1 MWQQQK
7 KDTVI
12 INLALLMSM
21 TTSPMVASFLISAPV
36 QAQTDTSAFSS
47 PPTVENGTIVKIDGS
62 ANFLTLNQTLKEN
75 FEKQF
80 SGTQVE
86 VAINGNEEALKAI
99 LDGKVDLAAL
109 GRELTPEEKAQG
121 LEQIL
126 VRREKIAI
134 IVSNHNP
141 FQGGLTTE
149 QLAKIFRGEI
159 TDWSQVGNAQGKIRL
174 IDHPDHSD
182 TRASLSEYPAFKS
195 GQFANANAVQMLDDN
210 TANIIKEL
218 GHDGIS
224 YVLANQVSKLPAVR
238 VLKIQDFSPETV
250 EYPFYQ
256 PFVYVYQQNPSPKV
270 KDFLGFIL
278 AKTGQESIEAARQAE
293 ALAVMSSQLQTV
305 TTPTLTSTEIS
316 TATPTATSTID
327 QNSSLSPLPKGLA
340 TQQPTE
346 VGGEI
351 RLVNPFTNPSM
362 LTKNLG
368 FLLLLPLFLIAGLI
382 SCLPLLWGRKKRS
395 LKTTASNSNILD
407 SEDSEDNHLF
417 QEATKET
424 LDPAIPAT
432 TTNNHNNHNGLNGN
446 HSQDD
451 IFSQATAANN
461 LTPTQ
466 TISPKEQIKE
476 INQLDGH
483 NGTMWDTEAPVIV
496 VNNHY
501 PPIPSIHHDLIDS
514 DIPIDEFTNSLLE
527 TPEPLTSTS
536 SESDQ
541 KTMSLSE
548 LLNRHPAPIQ
558 APIQTPIQTPIQ
570 APIQAPI
577 NEDKYISLSELLGI
591 SFPST
596 HKSPPTQKLASDLPS
611 NLEEALNSISNDIE
625 LNIPQIA
632 EEILPTPFHPT
643 TTDENIAMEL
653 DAEIAAWTTM
663 NQINAN
669 ENTRIIFTPRTPKW
683 AYVSWYIS
691 ESDKLKQNIN
701 HQKKLQNQGFMTLAV
716 RLYDVTNLDLS
727 YQLPELVQQYECE
740 TAIHD
745 CYIPIPKGERD
756 YMTEIGYLINDHQW
770 LCLARSG
777 TVHVFSGPSTDFWFV
792 VDTELV
798 IYGATKQDA
807 IVTIDGQNVKLNAD
821 GTFKVSLPFV
831 DNLVDYQMTATSA
844 NEENTKT
851 IYQKFFQE
859 QKEN

>member
-21 TTSPMVASFLISAPV
+21 TTSPMVASFLVSAPV
-36 QAQTDTSAFSS
+36 QAESQTRTPAFS
-47 PPTVENGTIVKIDGS
+47 
-62 ANFLTLNQTLKEN
+62 
-75 FEKQF
+75 
-80 SGTQVE
+80 
-86 VAINGNEEALKAI
+86 
-99 LDGKVDLAAL
+99 
-109 GRELTPEEKAQG
+109 
-121 LEQIL
+121 
-126 VRREKIAI
+126 
-134 IVSNHNP
+134 
-141 FQGGLTTE
+141 
-149 QLAKIFRGEI
+149 
-159 TDWSQVGNAQGKIRL
+159 
-174 IDHPDHSD
+174 
-182 TRASLSEYPAFKS
+182 
-195 GQFANANAVQMLDDN
+195 
-210 TANIIKEL
+210 
-218 GHDGIS
+218 
-224 YVLANQVSKLPAVR
+224 
-238 VLKIQDFSPETV
+238 
-250 EYPFYQ
+250 
-256 PFVYVYQQNPSPKV
+256 
-270 KDFLGFIL
+270 
-278 AKTGQESIEAARQAE
+278 
-293 ALAVMSSQLQTV
+293 
-305 TTPTLTSTEIS
+305 
-316 TATPTATSTID
+316 PTATSSINQDPSLLPVPTSPATD
-327 QNSSLSPLPKGLA
+327 QPIE
-340 TQQPTE
+340 QPIE
-346 VGGEI
+346 VENEI
-351 RLVNPFTNPSM
+351 QLVNPFTNPSM

-368 FLLLLPLFLIAGLI
+368 FLLLLPLLLITGL
-382 SCLPLLWGRKKRS
+382 SLPLLWGRKKRS

-424 LDPAIPAT
+424 LDAAIPAT

-446 HSQDD
+446 HSQED
-451 IFSQATAANN
+451 IFPQATAANN
-461 LTPTQ
+461 LTLTQ

-476 INQLDGH
+476 INELDGH

-501 PPIPSIHHDLIDS
+501 PPIPIIHHDLIDS

-548 LLNRHPAPIQ
+548 LLNRHPAPIE
-558 APIQTPIQTPIQ
+558 APIQTPIQ
-570 APIQAPI
+570 APIK
-577 NEDKYISLSELLGI
+577 EDKYISLSELLGI

-653 DAEIAAWTTM
+653 DAEIAAWTTI

-691 ESDKLKQNIN
+691 DSDKLKQNIN
-701 HQKKLQNQGFMTLAV
+701 HQKRLQNQGFMTLAV

>member
-7 KDTVI
+7 KDSVI
-12 INLALLMSM
+12 INLALLMSI
-21 TTSPMVASFLISAPV
+21 TTTPMVASFFISAPV
-36 QAQTDTSAFSS
+36 QAESQTHTPAFSL
-47 PPTVENGTIVKIDGS
+47 PQTVENGTIIKIDGS

-109 GRELTPEEKAQG
+109 SRRLTPEEKAQG
-121 LEQIL
+121 LQQIL

-159 TDWSQVGNAQGKIRL
+159 TDWSEVGNTQGKIRL

-182 TRASLSEYPAFKS
+182 TRASLREYPVFKS
-195 GQFANANAVQMLDDN
+195 GQFATGNAVQMPDDN

-224 YVLANQVSKLPAVR
+224 YVLANQVYKLPAVR

-250 EYPFYQ
+250 EYPFSQ
-256 PFVYVYQQNPSPKV
+256 PFIYVYQQNPSPKV

-278 AKTGQESIEAARQAE
+278 AEPGRESIEAARQAE
-293 ALAVMSSQLQTV
+293 ALAIMSSQLQTV

-316 TATPTATSTID
+316 TVTPTATAISN
-327 QNSSLSPLPKGLA
+327 QNPSLSPIPKSPA
-340 TQQPTE
+340 TEQPIET
-346 VGGEI
+346 GGEI
-351 RLVNPFTNPSM
+351 QLVNPFSDPSM
-362 LTKNLG
+362 LTKNIG
-368 FLLLLPLFLIAGLI
+368 FLLILPLFLIVGLI

-395 LKTTASNSNILD
+395 LNATTESNSNILD

-417 QEATKET
+417 QEATQET
-424 LDPAIPAT
+424 LDATIPPT
-432 TTNNHNNHNGLNGN
+432 TTNNHNGLNGN
-446 HSQDD
+446 HSQED
-451 IFSQATAANN
+451 ILPQATTANN
-461 LTPTQ
+461 LALTQ
-466 TISPKEQIKE
+466 TISPRDQIKE
-476 INQLDGH
+476 INELDVDY

-527 TPEPLTSTS
+527 TSEPVTSTS
-536 SESDQ
+536 SDQ

-548 LLNRHPAPIQ
+548 LLNRSPAPIR
-558 APIQTPIQTPIQ
+558 
-570 APIQAPI
+570 
-577 NEDKYISLSELLGI
+577 EDKYISLSELLGI
-591 SFPST
+591 SFPPN
-596 HKSPPTQKLASDLPS
+596 HQSPPDQNLLSDLPL
-611 NLEEALNSISNDIE
+611 NLEEALNSITNDTQ
-625 LNIPQIA
+625 LNIPEIA

-653 DAEIAAWTTM
+653 DAEIAAWTTI

-691 ESDKLKQNIN
+691 DNDKLKQAIN
-701 HQKKLQNQGFMTLAV
+701 HQKILQNQGFMTLAV

-727 YQLPELVQQYECE
+727 YQIPELVQQYECE

-777 TVHVFSGPSTDFWFV
+777 IVHVFSSPSTDFWFV

>member
-21 TTSPMVASFLISAPV
+21 TTSPMVASFLVSAPV
-36 QAQTDTSAFSS
+36 QAESQTPTPAFS
-47 PPTVENGTIVKIDGS
+47 
-62 ANFLTLNQTLKEN
+62 
-75 FEKQF
+75 
-80 SGTQVE
+80 
-86 VAINGNEEALKAI
+86 
-99 LDGKVDLAAL
+99 
-109 GRELTPEEKAQG
+109 
-121 LEQIL
+121 
-126 VRREKIAI
+126 
-134 IVSNHNP
+134 
-141 FQGGLTTE
+141 
-149 QLAKIFRGEI
+149 
-159 TDWSQVGNAQGKIRL
+159 
-174 IDHPDHSD
+174 
-182 TRASLSEYPAFKS
+182 
-195 GQFANANAVQMLDDN
+195 
-210 TANIIKEL
+210 
-218 GHDGIS
+218 
-224 YVLANQVSKLPAVR
+224 
-238 VLKIQDFSPETV
+238 
-250 EYPFYQ
+250 
-256 PFVYVYQQNPSPKV
+256 
-270 KDFLGFIL
+270 
-278 AKTGQESIEAARQAE
+278 
-293 ALAVMSSQLQTV
+293 
-305 TTPTLTSTEIS
+305 
-316 TATPTATSTID
+316 PTATSSINQDPSLLPVPTSPATD
-327 QNSSLSPLPKGLA
+327 QPIE
-340 TQQPTE
+340 QPIE
-346 VGGEI
+346 VENEI
-351 RLVNPFTNPSM
+351 QLVNPFTNPSM

-368 FLLLLPLFLIAGLI
+368 FLLLLPLLLITGL
-382 SCLPLLWGRKKRS
+382 SLPLLWGRKKRS

-407 SEDSEDNHLF
+407 SENSEDNHLF
-417 QEATKET
+417 QPATKET
-424 LDPAIPAT
+424 PDTAIPAT

-446 HSQDD
+446 HSQED
-451 IFSQATAANN
+451 IFPQATAANN
-461 LTPTQ
+461 LTRTQ

-476 INQLDGH
+476 INELDGH

-501 PPIPSIHHDLIDS
+501 PPIPIIHHDLIDS

-570 APIQAPI
+570 APIK
-577 NEDKYISLSELLGI
+577 EDKYISLSELLGI

-701 HQKKLQNQGFMTLAV
+701 HQKRLQNQGFMTLAV

>member
-1 MWQQQK
+1 
-7 KDTVI
+7 
-12 INLALLMSM
+12 M
-21 TTSPMVASFLISAPV
+21 TTSPMVASFLVSAPV
-36 QAQTDTSAFSS
+36 QAESQTRTPAFS
-47 PPTVENGTIVKIDGS
+47 
-62 ANFLTLNQTLKEN
+62 
-75 FEKQF
+75 
-80 SGTQVE
+80 
-86 VAINGNEEALKAI
+86 
-99 LDGKVDLAAL
+99 
-109 GRELTPEEKAQG
+109 
-121 LEQIL
+121 
-126 VRREKIAI
+126 
-134 IVSNHNP
+134 
-141 FQGGLTTE
+141 
-149 QLAKIFRGEI
+149 
-159 TDWSQVGNAQGKIRL
+159 
-174 IDHPDHSD
+174 
-182 TRASLSEYPAFKS
+182 
-195 GQFANANAVQMLDDN
+195 
-210 TANIIKEL
+210 
-218 GHDGIS
+218 
-224 YVLANQVSKLPAVR
+224 
-238 VLKIQDFSPETV
+238 
-250 EYPFYQ
+250 
-256 PFVYVYQQNPSPKV
+256 
-270 KDFLGFIL
+270 
-278 AKTGQESIEAARQAE
+278 
-293 ALAVMSSQLQTV
+293 
-305 TTPTLTSTEIS
+305 
-316 TATPTATSTID
+316 PTATSSINQDPSLLPVPTSPATD
-327 QNSSLSPLPKGLA
+327 QPIE
-340 TQQPTE
+340 QPIE
-346 VGGEI
+346 VENEI
-351 RLVNPFTNPSM
+351 QLVNPFTNPSM

-368 FLLLLPLFLIAGLI
+368 FLLLLPLLLITGL
-382 SCLPLLWGRKKRS
+382 SLPLLWGRKKRS

-424 LDPAIPAT
+424 LDTAIPAT

-446 HSQDD
+446 HSQED
-451 IFSQATAANN
+451 IFPQATAANN
-461 LTPTQ
+461 LTRTQ

-476 INQLDGH
+476 INELDGH

-501 PPIPSIHHDLIDS
+501 PPIPIIHHDLIDS

-570 APIQAPI
+570 APIK
-577 NEDKYISLSELLGI
+577 EDKYISLSELLGI

-596 HKSPPTQKLASDLPS
+596 HKSPPTQKLVSDLPS

-691 ESDKLKQNIN
+691 DSDKLKQNIN
-701 HQKKLQNQGFMTLAV
+701 HQKRLQNQGFMTLAV

>member
-21 TTSPMVASFLISAPV
+21 TTSPMVASFLVSAPV
-36 QAQTDTSAFSS
+36 QAESQTRTPAFS
-47 PPTVENGTIVKIDGS
+47 
-62 ANFLTLNQTLKEN
+62 
-75 FEKQF
+75 
-80 SGTQVE
+80 
-86 VAINGNEEALKAI
+86 
-99 LDGKVDLAAL
+99 
-109 GRELTPEEKAQG
+109 
-121 LEQIL
+121 
-126 VRREKIAI
+126 
-134 IVSNHNP
+134 
-141 FQGGLTTE
+141 
-149 QLAKIFRGEI
+149 
-159 TDWSQVGNAQGKIRL
+159 
-174 IDHPDHSD
+174 
-182 TRASLSEYPAFKS
+182 
-195 GQFANANAVQMLDDN
+195 
-210 TANIIKEL
+210 
-218 GHDGIS
+218 
-224 YVLANQVSKLPAVR
+224 
-238 VLKIQDFSPETV
+238 
-250 EYPFYQ
+250 
-256 PFVYVYQQNPSPKV
+256 
-270 KDFLGFIL
+270 
-278 AKTGQESIEAARQAE
+278 
-293 ALAVMSSQLQTV
+293 
-305 TTPTLTSTEIS
+305 
-316 TATPTATSTID
+316 PTATSSINQDPSLLPVPTSPATD
-327 QNSSLSPLPKGLA
+327 QPIE
-340 TQQPTE
+340 QPIE
-346 VGGEI
+346 VENEI
-351 RLVNPFTNPSM
+351 QLVNPFTNPSM

-368 FLLLLPLFLIAGLI
+368 FLLLLPLLLITGL
-382 SCLPLLWGRKKRS
+382 SLPLLWGRKKRS

-424 LDPAIPAT
+424 LDTAIPAT

-446 HSQDD
+446 HSQED
-451 IFSQATAANN
+451 IFPQATAANN
-461 LTPTQ
+461 LTRTQ

-476 INQLDGH
+476 INELDGH

-501 PPIPSIHHDLIDS
+501 PPIPIIHHDLIDS

-548 LLNRHPAPIQ
+548 LLNRHPAPIE
-558 APIQTPIQTPIQ
+558 APIQTPIQ
-570 APIQAPI
+570 APIK
-577 NEDKYISLSELLGI
+577 EDKYISLSELLGI

-596 HKSPPTQKLASDLPS
+596 HKSPPTQKLVSDLPS

-691 ESDKLKQNIN
+691 DSDKLKQNIN
-701 HQKKLQNQGFMTLAV
+701 HQKRLQNQGFMTLAV

>member
-21 TTSPMVASFLISAPV
+21 TTSPMVASFLVSAPV
-36 QAQTDTSAFSS
+36 QAESQTPTPAFS
-47 PPTVENGTIVKIDGS
+47 
-62 ANFLTLNQTLKEN
+62 
-75 FEKQF
+75 
-80 SGTQVE
+80 
-86 VAINGNEEALKAI
+86 
-99 LDGKVDLAAL
+99 
-109 GRELTPEEKAQG
+109 
-121 LEQIL
+121 
-126 VRREKIAI
+126 
-134 IVSNHNP
+134 
-141 FQGGLTTE
+141 
-149 QLAKIFRGEI
+149 
-159 TDWSQVGNAQGKIRL
+159 
-174 IDHPDHSD
+174 
-182 TRASLSEYPAFKS
+182 
-195 GQFANANAVQMLDDN
+195 
-210 TANIIKEL
+210 
-218 GHDGIS
+218 
-224 YVLANQVSKLPAVR
+224 
-238 VLKIQDFSPETV
+238 
-250 EYPFYQ
+250 
-256 PFVYVYQQNPSPKV
+256 
-270 KDFLGFIL
+270 
-278 AKTGQESIEAARQAE
+278 
-293 ALAVMSSQLQTV
+293 
-305 TTPTLTSTEIS
+305 
-316 TATPTATSTID
+316 PTATSSINQDPSLLPVPTSPATD
-327 QNSSLSPLPKGLA
+327 QPIE
-340 TQQPTE
+340 QPIE
-346 VGGEI
+346 VENEI
-351 RLVNPFTNPSM
+351 QLVNPFTNPSM

-368 FLLLLPLFLIAGLI
+368 FLLLLPLLLITGL
-382 SCLPLLWGRKKRS
+382 SLPLLWGRKKRS

-424 LDPAIPAT
+424 LDTAIPAT

-548 LLNRHPAPIQ
+548 LLNRHPAPIE
-558 APIQTPIQTPIQ
+558 APIQT
-570 APIQAPI
+570 PIQAPI

-591 SFPST
+591 PFPST

>member
-7 KDTVI
+7 KDSVI
-12 INLALLMSM
+12 INLALLMSI

-36 QAQTDTSAFSS
+36 QAESQTHTPAFSL
-47 PPTVENGTIVKIDGS
+47 PQTVENGTIVKIDGS

-109 GRELTPEEKAQG
+109 CRGLTPGEKAQG
-121 LEQIL
+121 LQQIL

-134 IVSNHNP
+134 IVSNNNP
-141 FQGGLTTE
+141 FQGSLTTE
-149 QLAKIFRGEI
+149 QVAKIFRGEI
-159 TDWSQVGNAQGKIRL
+159 TDWSEVGNAQGKIRL

-182 TRASLSEYPAFKS
+182 TRASLSEYLAFKS
-195 GQFANANAVQMLDDN
+195 GQFANGNAVQMPDDN

-218 GHDGIS
+218 GDDGIS

-250 EYPFYQ
+250 EYPFSQ

-278 AKTGQESIEAARQAE
+278 AKPGQESIKAARQAE
-293 ALAVMSSQLQTV
+293 ALAIMSSQLQTV

-316 TATPTATSTID
+316 TATPTATSTIN
-327 QNSSLSPLPKGLA
+327 QNPSLSPIPKSPA
-340 TQQPTE
+340 TEQPIET
-346 VGGEI
+346 GGEI
-351 RLVNPFTNPSM
+351 QLVNPFSDPSM
-362 LTKNLG
+362 LTKNIG
-368 FLLLLPLFLIAGLI
+368 FLLLLPLFLIVGLI

-395 LKTTASNSNILD
+395 LNATTESNSNILD

-417 QEATKET
+417 QEATQET
-424 LDPAIPAT
+424 LDPAIPPT
-432 TTNNHNNHNGLNGN
+432 TTNNHNGLNGN
-446 HSQDD
+446 HSQED
-451 IFSQATAANN
+451 IFPQATAANN
-461 LTPTQ
+461 LALTQ
-466 TISPKEQIKE
+466 TISPKDQIKE
-476 INQLDGH
+476 INELDLDY

-536 SESDQ
+536 SDQ

-548 LLNRHPAPIQ
+548 LLNRPPAPIQ
-558 APIQTPIQTPIQ
+558 APIR
-570 APIQAPI
+570 
-577 NEDKYISLSELLGI
+577 EDKYISLSELLGI
-591 SFPST
+591 SFPPN
-596 HKSPPTQKLASDLPS
+596 HQSPPDQNLLSDLPL
-611 NLEEALNSISNDIE
+611 NLEEALNSITNDTE

-653 DAEIAAWTTM
+653 DAEIAAWTTI

-691 ESDKLKQNIN
+691 DNDKLKQAIN
-701 HQKKLQNQGFMTLAV
+701 HQKRLQNQGLMTLAV

-821 GTFKVSLPFV
+821 GTFKVSLPFM

>member
-7 KDTVI
+7 KDSVI
-12 INLALLMSM
+12 INLALLMSI

-36 QAQTDTSAFSS
+36 QAESQTHTPAFSL
-47 PPTVENGTIVKIDGS
+47 PQTVENGTIVKIDGS
-62 ANFLTLNQTLKEN
+62 PNFLTLNQTLKEN

-109 GRELTPEEKAQG
+109 GRRLTPEEKAQG
-121 LEQIL
+121 LQQIL

-159 TDWSQVGNAQGKIRL
+159 TDWSEVGNAQGKIRL

-195 GQFANANAVQMLDDN
+195 GQFANGNAVQMLDDN

-238 VLKIQDFSPETV
+238 VLKIQDFSPDTV
-250 EYPFYQ
+250 EYPFSQ
-256 PFVYVYQQNPSPKV
+256 PFVYVYQQNLSQKV

-278 AKTGQESIEAARQAE
+278 AKPGQESIKAARQAE
-293 ALAVMSSQLQTV
+293 ALAIMSSQLQTV
-305 TTPTLTSTEIS
+305 TTPTLTATEIS
-316 TATPTATSTID
+316 TATPTATATIN
-327 QNSSLSPLPKGLA
+327 QNPSLSPIPTSPA
-340 TQQPTE
+340 TEQPIET
-346 VGGEI
+346 GGEI
-351 RLVNPFTNPSM
+351 QLVNPFSDPSM
-362 LTKNLG
+362 VTKNIG
-368 FLLLLPLFLIAGLI
+368 FLLLLPLFLIVGLI

-395 LKTTASNSNILD
+395 LNATTESNSNILD
-407 SEDSEDNHLF
+407 SEDLEDDYLF

-424 LDPAIPAT
+424 LDAAIPPT
-432 TTNNHNNHNGLNGN
+432 TTNNHNGLNGN
-446 HSQDD
+446 HSQED
-451 IFSQATAANN
+451 IFPQATAANN
-461 LTPTQ
+461 LALTQ
-466 TISPKEQIKE
+466 TISPKDQIKE
-476 INQLDGH
+476 INELDLDY

-527 TPEPLTSTS
+527 TSEPLTSTS
-536 SESDQ
+536 SDQ
-541 KTMSLSE
+541 KTISLSE
-548 LLNRHPAPIQ
+548 LLNRPPAAIR
-558 APIQTPIQTPIQ
+558 
-570 APIQAPI
+570 
-577 NEDKYISLSELLGI
+577 EDKYISLSELLGI
-591 SFPST
+591 SFPPN
-596 HKSPPTQKLASDLPS
+596 HQSPPDQNLLSDLPL
-611 NLEEALNSISNDIE
+611 NLEEALNSITNDIE
-625 LNIPQIA
+625 PNIPEIA
-632 EEILPTPFHPT
+632 EEILPTPFPST

-653 DAEIAAWTTM
+653 DAEIAAWTTI
-663 NQINAN
+663 NQINAD

-691 ESDKLKQNIN
+691 DSDKLKQAIN
-701 HQKKLQNQGFMTLAV
+701 HQKILQNQGFMTLAV

>member
-21 TTSPMVASFLISAPV
+21 TTSPMVASFLVSAPV
-36 QAQTDTSAFSS
+36 QAESQTPTPAFS
-47 PPTVENGTIVKIDGS
+47 
-62 ANFLTLNQTLKEN
+62 
-75 FEKQF
+75 
-80 SGTQVE
+80 
-86 VAINGNEEALKAI
+86 
-99 LDGKVDLAAL
+99 
-109 GRELTPEEKAQG
+109 
-121 LEQIL
+121 
-126 VRREKIAI
+126 
-134 IVSNHNP
+134 
-141 FQGGLTTE
+141 
-149 QLAKIFRGEI
+149 
-159 TDWSQVGNAQGKIRL
+159 
-174 IDHPDHSD
+174 
-182 TRASLSEYPAFKS
+182 
-195 GQFANANAVQMLDDN
+195 
-210 TANIIKEL
+210 
-218 GHDGIS
+218 
-224 YVLANQVSKLPAVR
+224 
-238 VLKIQDFSPETV
+238 
-250 EYPFYQ
+250 
-256 PFVYVYQQNPSPKV
+256 
-270 KDFLGFIL
+270 
-278 AKTGQESIEAARQAE
+278 
-293 ALAVMSSQLQTV
+293 
-305 TTPTLTSTEIS
+305 
-316 TATPTATSTID
+316 PTATSSINQDPSLLPVPTSPATD
-327 QNSSLSPLPKGLA
+327 QPIE
-340 TQQPTE
+340 QPIE
-346 VGGEI
+346 VENEI
-351 RLVNPFTNPSM
+351 QLVNPFTNPSM

-368 FLLLLPLFLIAGLI
+368 FLLLLPLLLITGL
-382 SCLPLLWGRKKRS
+382 SLPLLWGRKKRS

-446 HSQDD
+446 HSQED
-451 IFSQATAANN
+451 IFPQATAANN
-461 LTPTQ
+461 LTRTQ

-476 INQLDGH
+476 INELDGH

-501 PPIPSIHHDLIDS
+501 PPIPIIHHDLIDS

-548 LLNRHPAPIQ
+548 LLNRHPAPIE
-558 APIQTPIQTPIQ
+558 APIQT
-570 APIQAPI
+570 PIQAPI

-691 ESDKLKQNIN
+691 DSDKLKQNIN
-701 HQKKLQNQGFMTLAV
+701 HQKRLQNQGFMTLAV

>member
-21 TTSPMVASFLISAPV
+21 TTSPMVASFLVSAPV
-36 QAQTDTSAFSS
+36 QAESQTRTPAFS
-47 PPTVENGTIVKIDGS
+47 
-62 ANFLTLNQTLKEN
+62 
-75 FEKQF
+75 
-80 SGTQVE
+80 
-86 VAINGNEEALKAI
+86 
-99 LDGKVDLAAL
+99 
-109 GRELTPEEKAQG
+109 
-121 LEQIL
+121 
-126 VRREKIAI
+126 
-134 IVSNHNP
+134 
-141 FQGGLTTE
+141 
-149 QLAKIFRGEI
+149 
-159 TDWSQVGNAQGKIRL
+159 
-174 IDHPDHSD
+174 
-182 TRASLSEYPAFKS
+182 
-195 GQFANANAVQMLDDN
+195 
-210 TANIIKEL
+210 
-218 GHDGIS
+218 
-224 YVLANQVSKLPAVR
+224 
-238 VLKIQDFSPETV
+238 
-250 EYPFYQ
+250 
-256 PFVYVYQQNPSPKV
+256 
-270 KDFLGFIL
+270 
-278 AKTGQESIEAARQAE
+278 
-293 ALAVMSSQLQTV
+293 
-305 TTPTLTSTEIS
+305 
-316 TATPTATSTID
+316 PTATSSINQDPSLLPVPTSPATD
-327 QNSSLSPLPKGLA
+327 QPIE
-340 TQQPTE
+340 QPIE
-346 VGGEI
+346 VENEI
-351 RLVNPFTNPSM
+351 QLVNPFTNPSM

-368 FLLLLPLFLIAGLI
+368 FLLLLPLLLITGL
-382 SCLPLLWGRKKRS
+382 SLPLLWGRKKRS

-424 LDPAIPAT
+424 LDTAIPAT

-446 HSQDD
+446 HSQED
-451 IFSQATAANN
+451 IFPQATAANN
-461 LTPTQ
+461 LTRTQ

-476 INQLDGH
+476 INELDGH

-501 PPIPSIHHDLIDS
+501 PPIPIIHHDLIDS

-570 APIQAPI
+570 APIK
-577 NEDKYISLSELLGI
+577 EDKYISLSELLGI

-596 HKSPPTQKLASDLPS
+596 HKSPPTQKLVSDLPS

-691 ESDKLKQNIN
+691 DSDKLKQNIN
-701 HQKKLQNQGFMTLAV
+701 HQKRLQNQGFMTLAV

>member
-7 KDTVI
+7 KDSLI

-21 TTSPMVASFLISAPV
+21 TTSPMVASFLISAQV
-36 QAQTDTSAFSS
+36 QAESQTHTPAFSL
-47 PPTVENGTIVKIDGS
+47 PQTVENGTIVKIDGS

-238 VLKIQDFSPETV
+238 VLKIQDFSPDNV
-250 EYPFYQ
+250 EYPFSQ

-278 AKTGQESIEAARQAE
+278 AKPGQESIKAARQAE
-293 ALAVMSSQLQTV
+293 ALAIMSSQLQTV

-327 QNSSLSPLPKGLA
+327 QNPSLSPIPTNPA
-340 TQQPTE
+340 TEQPIE
-346 VGGEI
+346 VGNQI
-351 RLVNPFTNPSM
+351 KLVNPFTNPSM

-368 FLLLLPLFLIAGLI
+368 FLLLLPLFLIVGLI

-395 LKTTASNSNILD
+395 LNATTESNSNILD
-407 SEDSEDNHLF
+407 SEDSEDNYLF

-424 LDPAIPAT
+424 LDAAIPPT
-432 TTNNHNNHNGLNGN
+432 TTNNHNGLNGN
-446 HSQDD
+446 HSPED
-451 IFSQATAANN
+451 IFPQATAANN
-461 LTPTQ
+461 LALTQ
-466 TISPKEQIKE
+466 TISPKDQIKE
-476 INQLDGH
+476 INELDLDY
-483 NGTMWDTEAPVIV
+483 NRTMWDTEAPVIV

-501 PPIPSIHHDLIDS
+501 PPIPSIHHDLIES

-536 SESDQ
+536 SDQ

-548 LLNRHPAPIQ
+548 LLNRPPAPIQ
-558 APIQTPIQTPIQ
+558 APIK
-570 APIQAPI
+570 
-577 NEDKYISLSELLGI
+577 EDKYISLSELLGI
-591 SFPST
+591 SFPSN
-596 HKSPPTQKLASDLPS
+596 HQSSPTQKLVSDLPS
-611 NLEEALNSISNDIE
+611 NLEEALNSITNDIE

-632 EEILPTPFHPT
+632 EEILPTPSPST

-653 DAEIAAWTTM
+653 DAEIAAWTTI

-691 ESDKLKQNIN
+691 DSDKLKQNIN
-701 HQKKLQNQGFMTLAV
+701 HQKRLQNQGFMTLAV

-821 GTFKVSLPFV
+821 GTFKVSVPFV

>member
-7 KDTVI
+7 KDSVI
-12 INLALLMSM
+12 INLALLMSI
-21 TTSPMVASFLISAPV
+21 TTSPMVANFLISAPV
-36 QAQTDTSAFSS
+36 QAESQTYTPAFSL
-47 PPTVENGTIVKIDGS
+47 PQTVENGTIVKIDGS
-62 ANFLTLNQTLKEN
+62 ANFVTLNQTLKES

-99 LDGKVDLAAL
+99 LDGKVDLASL
-109 GRELTPEEKAQG
+109 GRRLTPEEKAQG
-121 LEQIL
+121 LQQIL

-134 IVSNHNP
+134 IVSNNNP

-159 TDWSQVGNAQGKIRL
+159 TDWSQLGNTQGKIRF

-182 TRASLSEYPAFKS
+182 TRASLREYPAFKS
-195 GQFANANAVQMLDDN
+195 GQLLTGMNAVQMLDDN

-218 GHDGIS
+218 GDDGIS

-238 VLKIQDFSPETV
+238 VLKIQDFLPETV
-250 EYPFYQ
+250 EYPFSQ
-256 PFVYVYQQNPSPKV
+256 PFVYVYQQNPSQKV

-278 AKTGQESIEAARQAE
+278 AEPGRESIEAARQAE
-293 ALAVMSSQLQTV
+293 ARAVMSSQLQTITIPTV
-305 TTPTLTSTEIS
+305 TPSVTPTLTSTEIP
-316 TATPTATSTID
+316 TATPTATSTIN
-327 QNSSLSPLPKGLA
+327 QNPSLSPLPKSPA
-340 TQQPTE
+340 TQQPIET
-346 VGGEI
+346 GGEGEI
-351 RLVNPFTNPSM
+351 QLVNPFTNPSM

-368 FLLLLPLFLIAGLI
+368 FLLILPLFLIVGLI
-382 SCLPLLWGRKKRS
+382 SCLPLLWRRKKPS
-395 LKTTASNSNILD
+395 LNATTESDSNILD
-407 SEDSEDNHLF
+407 SEDNYLF
-417 QEATKET
+417 QEVTKET
-424 LDPAIPAT
+424 LEAAIPPT
-432 TTNNHNNHNGLNGN
+432 TTNNYNGLNGN
-446 HSQDD
+446 HSQED
-451 IFSQATAANN
+451 IFPQATAANN
-461 LTPTQ
+461 LAPTQ
-466 TISPKEQIKE
+466 TISPREQIKK
-476 INQLDGH
+476 INELDGH

-501 PPIPSIHHDLIDS
+501 PPIPIIHHDLIDS

-558 APIQTPIQTPIQ
+558 APIK
-570 APIQAPI
+570 
-577 NEDKYISLSELLGI
+577 EDKYISLSELLGI

-596 HKSPPTQKLASDLPS
+596 HKSPPTQKLVSDLPS

-691 ESDKLKQNIN
+691 DSDKLKQNIN
-701 HQKKLQNQGFMTLAV
+701 HQKRLQNQGFMTLAV

>member
-21 TTSPMVASFLISAPV
+21 TTSPMVASFLVSAPV
-36 QAQTDTSAFSS
+36 QAESQTPTPAFS
-47 PPTVENGTIVKIDGS
+47 
-62 ANFLTLNQTLKEN
+62 
-75 FEKQF
+75 
-80 SGTQVE
+80 
-86 VAINGNEEALKAI
+86 
-99 LDGKVDLAAL
+99 
-109 GRELTPEEKAQG
+109 
-121 LEQIL
+121 
-126 VRREKIAI
+126 
-134 IVSNHNP
+134 
-141 FQGGLTTE
+141 
-149 QLAKIFRGEI
+149 
-159 TDWSQVGNAQGKIRL
+159 
-174 IDHPDHSD
+174 
-182 TRASLSEYPAFKS
+182 
-195 GQFANANAVQMLDDN
+195 
-210 TANIIKEL
+210 
-218 GHDGIS
+218 
-224 YVLANQVSKLPAVR
+224 
-238 VLKIQDFSPETV
+238 
-250 EYPFYQ
+250 
-256 PFVYVYQQNPSPKV
+256 
-270 KDFLGFIL
+270 
-278 AKTGQESIEAARQAE
+278 
-293 ALAVMSSQLQTV
+293 
-305 TTPTLTSTEIS
+305 
-316 TATPTATSTID
+316 PTATSSINQDPSLLPVPTSPATD
-327 QNSSLSPLPKGLA
+327 QPIE
-340 TQQPTE
+340 QPIE
-346 VGGEI
+346 VENEI
-351 RLVNPFTNPSM
+351 QLVNPFTNPSM

-368 FLLLLPLFLIAGLI
+368 FLLLLPLLLITGL
-382 SCLPLLWGRKKRS
+382 SLPLLWGRKKRS

-446 HSQDD
+446 HSQED
-451 IFSQATAANN
+451 IFPQATAANN
-461 LTPTQ
+461 LTRTQ

-476 INQLDGH
+476 INELDGH

-501 PPIPSIHHDLIDS
+501 PPIPIIHHDLIDS

-570 APIQAPI
+570 APIK
-577 NEDKYISLSELLGI
+577 EDKYISLSELLGI

-701 HQKKLQNQGFMTLAV
+701 HQKRLQNQGFMTLAV

>member
-7 KDTVI
+7 KDSVI
-12 INLALLMSM
+12 INLALLMSI
-21 TTSPMVASFLISAPV
+21 TTSPMVASFFISAPV
-36 QAQTDTSAFSS
+36 QAESQTHTPAFSL
-47 PPTVENGTIVKIDGS
+47 PQTVENGTIVKIDGS

-99 LDGKVDLAAL
+99 LDGKVDIAAL
-109 GRELTPEEKAQG
+109 GRRLTAEEKAQG
-121 LEQIL
+121 LQQIL
-126 VRREKIAI
+126 LHREKIAI

-141 FQGGLTTE
+141 FQEGLTTE

-159 TDWSQVGNAQGKIRL
+159 TDWSEVGNTQGKIRL

-182 TRASLSEYPAFKS
+182 TRASLREYPAFKS
-195 GQFANANAVQMLDDN
+195 GQFANGNAVQMPDDN

-218 GHDGIS
+218 GDDGIS

-250 EYPFYQ
+250 EYPFSQ
-256 PFVYVYQQNPSPKV
+256 PFVYVYQQNPGLKV
-270 KDFLGFIL
+270 KDFIGFIL
-278 AKTGQESIEAARQAE
+278 AKPGQESIKAARQAE
-293 ALAVMSSQLQTV
+293 ALAIMSSQLQTV
-305 TTPTLTSTEIS
+305 TTPTLTATEIS
-316 TATPTATSTID
+316 TATPTATATIN
-327 QNSSLSPLPKGLA
+327 QNPSSSPIPTSPA
-340 TQQPTE
+340 TEQPIET
-346 VGGEI
+346 GGEI
-351 RLVNPFTNPSM
+351 QFVNPFSDPSM
-362 LTKNLG
+362 LTKNIG
-368 FLLLLPLFLIAGLI
+368 FLLILPLFLIVGLI

-395 LKTTASNSNILD
+395 LNATTESNSNILD
-407 SEDSEDNHLF
+407 SEDSEDNYLF

-424 LDPAIPAT
+424 LDPAIPPT
-432 TTNNHNNHNGLNGN
+432 TTNNHNGLNGN
-446 HSQDD
+446 HSQED
-451 IFSQATAANN
+451 IFPQATATNN
-461 LTPTQ
+461 LALTQ
-466 TISPKEQIKE
+466 TISPKDQIKE
-476 INQLDGH
+476 INELDLDY

-527 TPEPLTSTS
+527 TSEPLTSTS
-536 SESDQ
+536 SDQ
-541 KTMSLSE
+541 KTISLSE
-548 LLNRHPAPIQ
+548 LLNRPPAPIK
-558 APIQTPIQTPIQ
+558 
-570 APIQAPI
+570 
-577 NEDKYISLSELLGI
+577 EDKYISLSELLGI

-691 ESDKLKQNIN
+691 DSDKLKQNIN
-701 HQKKLQNQGFMTLAV
+701 HQKRLQNQGFMTLAV

>member
-7 KDTVI
+7 KDSVI
-12 INLALLMSM
+12 INLALLMSI
-21 TTSPMVASFLISAPV
+21 TTSPMVANFLISAPV
-36 QAQTDTSAFSS
+36 QAESQTYTPAFSL
-47 PPTVENGTIVKIDGS
+47 PQTVENGTIVKIDGS
-62 ANFLTLNQTLKEN
+62 ANFVTLNQTLKES

-99 LDGKVDLAAL
+99 LDGKVDLASL
-109 GRELTPEEKAQG
+109 GRRLTPEEKAQG
-121 LEQIL
+121 LQQIL

-134 IVSNHNP
+134 IVSNNNP

-159 TDWSQVGNAQGKIRL
+159 TDWSQLGNTQGKIRF

-195 GQFANANAVQMLDDN
+195 GQLLTGMNAVQMLDDN

-218 GHDGIS
+218 GDDGIS

-238 VLKIQDFSPETV
+238 VLKIQDFLPETL
-250 EYPFYQ
+250 EYPFSQ
-256 PFVYVYQQNPSPKV
+256 PFVYVYQQNPSQKV
-270 KDFLGFIL
+270 KDFLGFLL
-278 AKTGQESIEAARQAE
+278 AKPGRESIEAARQAE
-293 ALAVMSSQLQTV
+293 ARAVMSSQLQTITIPTV
-305 TTPTLTSTEIS
+305 TPSVTPTLTSTEIP
-316 TATPTATSTID
+316 TATPTATSTIN
-327 QNSSLSPLPKGLA
+327 QNPSLSPLPKSPA
-340 TQQPTE
+340 TEQPIET
-346 VGGEI
+346 GGEGEI
-351 RLVNPFTNPSM
+351 QLVNPFTNPSM

-368 FLLLLPLFLIAGLI
+368 FLLILPLFLIVGLI
-382 SCLPLLWGRKKRS
+382 SCLPLLWRRKKPS
-395 LKTTASNSNILD
+395 LNSTTESDSNILD
-407 SEDSEDNHLF
+407 SEDNYLF
-417 QEATKET
+417 QEVTKET
-424 LDPAIPAT
+424 LEAAIPPT
-432 TTNNHNNHNGLNGN
+432 TTNNYNGLNGN
-446 HSQDD
+446 HSQED
-451 IFSQATAANN
+451 IFPQATAANN
-461 LTPTQ
+461 LALTQ
-466 TISPKEQIKE
+466 TISPRDQTKE
-476 INQLDGH
+476 INELDLDY

-501 PPIPSIHHDLIDS
+501 PPIPNIHHNLIDA
-514 DIPIDEFTNSLLE
+514 DIPTDEFTNSLLE
-527 TPEPLTSTS
+527 TPESLTPTL
-536 SESDQ
+536 SDQ

-548 LLNRHPAPIQ
+548 LLNRPPAPIR
-558 APIQTPIQTPIQ
+558 
-570 APIQAPI
+570 
-577 NEDKYISLSELLGI
+577 EDKYISLSELLGI
-591 SFPST
+591 SFPPI
-596 HKSPPTQKLASDLPS
+596 HQSPPDQNLLSDLPL
-611 NLEEALNSISNDIE
+611 NLEEALNSITNDIE
-625 LNIPQIA
+625 LNIPEIA

-653 DAEIAAWTTM
+653 DAEIEAWTTI

-691 ESDKLKQNIN
+691 DSDKLKQAIN
-701 HQKKLQNQGFMTLAV
+701 HQKILQNQGFMTLAV

-777 TVHVFSGPSTDFWFV
+777 TVHVFSSPSTDFWFV

>member
-21 TTSPMVASFLISAPV
+21 TTSPMVASFLVSAPV
-36 QAQTDTSAFSS
+36 QAESQTRTPAFS
-47 PPTVENGTIVKIDGS
+47 
-62 ANFLTLNQTLKEN
+62 
-75 FEKQF
+75 
-80 SGTQVE
+80 
-86 VAINGNEEALKAI
+86 
-99 LDGKVDLAAL
+99 
-109 GRELTPEEKAQG
+109 
-121 LEQIL
+121 
-126 VRREKIAI
+126 
-134 IVSNHNP
+134 
-141 FQGGLTTE
+141 
-149 QLAKIFRGEI
+149 
-159 TDWSQVGNAQGKIRL
+159 
-174 IDHPDHSD
+174 
-182 TRASLSEYPAFKS
+182 
-195 GQFANANAVQMLDDN
+195 
-210 TANIIKEL
+210 
-218 GHDGIS
+218 
-224 YVLANQVSKLPAVR
+224 
-238 VLKIQDFSPETV
+238 
-250 EYPFYQ
+250 
-256 PFVYVYQQNPSPKV
+256 
-270 KDFLGFIL
+270 
-278 AKTGQESIEAARQAE
+278 
-293 ALAVMSSQLQTV
+293 
-305 TTPTLTSTEIS
+305 
-316 TATPTATSTID
+316 PTATSSINQDPSLLPVPTSPATD
-327 QNSSLSPLPKGLA
+327 QPIE
-340 TQQPTE
+340 QPIE
-346 VGGEI
+346 VENEI
-351 RLVNPFTNPSM
+351 QLVNPFTNPSM

-368 FLLLLPLFLIAGLI
+368 FLLLLPLLLITGL
-382 SCLPLLWGRKKRS
+382 SLPLLWGRKKRS

-424 LDPAIPAT
+424 LDAAIPAT

-446 HSQDD
+446 HSQED
-451 IFSQATAANN
+451 IFPQATAANN
-461 LTPTQ
+461 LTRTQ

-476 INQLDGH
+476 INELDGH

-501 PPIPSIHHDLIDS
+501 PPIPIIHHDLIDS

-558 APIQTPIQTPIQ
+558 APIQTPIQ
-570 APIQAPI
+570 APIK
-577 NEDKYISLSELLGI
+577 EDKYISLSELLGI

-691 ESDKLKQNIN
+691 DSDKLKQNIN
-701 HQKKLQNQGFMTLAV
+701 HQKRLQNQGFMTLAV

>member
-21 TTSPMVASFLISAPV
+21 TTSPMVASFLVSAPV
-36 QAQTDTSAFSS
+36 QAESQTRTPAFS
-47 PPTVENGTIVKIDGS
+47 
-62 ANFLTLNQTLKEN
+62 
-75 FEKQF
+75 
-80 SGTQVE
+80 
-86 VAINGNEEALKAI
+86 
-99 LDGKVDLAAL
+99 
-109 GRELTPEEKAQG
+109 
-121 LEQIL
+121 
-126 VRREKIAI
+126 
-134 IVSNHNP
+134 
-141 FQGGLTTE
+141 
-149 QLAKIFRGEI
+149 
-159 TDWSQVGNAQGKIRL
+159 
-174 IDHPDHSD
+174 
-182 TRASLSEYPAFKS
+182 
-195 GQFANANAVQMLDDN
+195 
-210 TANIIKEL
+210 
-218 GHDGIS
+218 
-224 YVLANQVSKLPAVR
+224 
-238 VLKIQDFSPETV
+238 
-250 EYPFYQ
+250 
-256 PFVYVYQQNPSPKV
+256 
-270 KDFLGFIL
+270 
-278 AKTGQESIEAARQAE
+278 
-293 ALAVMSSQLQTV
+293 
-305 TTPTLTSTEIS
+305 
-316 TATPTATSTID
+316 PTATSSINQDPSLLPVPTSPATD
-327 QNSSLSPLPKGLA
+327 QPIE
-340 TQQPTE
+340 QPIE
-346 VGGEI
+346 VENEI
-351 RLVNPFTNPSM
+351 QLVNPFTNPSM

-368 FLLLLPLFLIAGLI
+368 FLLLLPLLLITGL
-382 SCLPLLWGRKKRS
+382 SLPLLWGRKKRS

-451 IFSQATAANN
+451 IFPQATAANN

-476 INQLDGH
+476 INELDGH

-501 PPIPSIHHDLIDS
+501 PPIPIIHHDLIDS

-570 APIQAPI
+570 APIK
-577 NEDKYISLSELLGI
+577 EDKYISLSELLGI

>member
-21 TTSPMVASFLISAPV
+21 TTSPMVASFLVSAPV
-36 QAQTDTSAFSS
+36 QAESQTRTPAFS
-47 PPTVENGTIVKIDGS
+47 
-62 ANFLTLNQTLKEN
+62 
-75 FEKQF
+75 
-80 SGTQVE
+80 
-86 VAINGNEEALKAI
+86 
-99 LDGKVDLAAL
+99 
-109 GRELTPEEKAQG
+109 
-121 LEQIL
+121 
-126 VRREKIAI
+126 
-134 IVSNHNP
+134 
-141 FQGGLTTE
+141 
-149 QLAKIFRGEI
+149 
-159 TDWSQVGNAQGKIRL
+159 
-174 IDHPDHSD
+174 
-182 TRASLSEYPAFKS
+182 
-195 GQFANANAVQMLDDN
+195 
-210 TANIIKEL
+210 
-218 GHDGIS
+218 
-224 YVLANQVSKLPAVR
+224 
-238 VLKIQDFSPETV
+238 
-250 EYPFYQ
+250 
-256 PFVYVYQQNPSPKV
+256 
-270 KDFLGFIL
+270 
-278 AKTGQESIEAARQAE
+278 
-293 ALAVMSSQLQTV
+293 
-305 TTPTLTSTEIS
+305 
-316 TATPTATSTID
+316 PTATSSINQDPSLLPVPTSPATD
-327 QNSSLSPLPKGLA
+327 QPIE
-340 TQQPTE
+340 QPIE
-346 VGGEI
+346 VENEI
-351 RLVNPFTNPSM
+351 QLVNPFTNPSM

-368 FLLLLPLFLIAGLI
+368 FLLLLPLLLITGL
-382 SCLPLLWGRKKRS
+382 SLPLLWGRKKRS

-424 LDPAIPAT
+424 LDAAIPAT

-446 HSQDD
+446 HSQED
-451 IFSQATAANN
+451 IFPQATAANN
-461 LTPTQ
+461 LTLTQ

-501 PPIPSIHHDLIDS
+501 PPIPIIHHDLIDS

-558 APIQTPIQTPIQ
+558 APIQTPIQ
-570 APIQAPI
+570 APIK
-577 NEDKYISLSELLGI
+577 EDKYISLSELLGI

-701 HQKKLQNQGFMTLAV
+701 HQKRLQNQGFMTLAV

>member
-21 TTSPMVASFLISAPV
+21 TTSPMVASFLVSAPV
-36 QAQTDTSAFSS
+36 QAESQTPTPAFS
-47 PPTVENGTIVKIDGS
+47 
-62 ANFLTLNQTLKEN
+62 
-75 FEKQF
+75 
-80 SGTQVE
+80 
-86 VAINGNEEALKAI
+86 
-99 LDGKVDLAAL
+99 
-109 GRELTPEEKAQG
+109 
-121 LEQIL
+121 
-126 VRREKIAI
+126 
-134 IVSNHNP
+134 
-141 FQGGLTTE
+141 
-149 QLAKIFRGEI
+149 
-159 TDWSQVGNAQGKIRL
+159 
-174 IDHPDHSD
+174 
-182 TRASLSEYPAFKS
+182 
-195 GQFANANAVQMLDDN
+195 
-210 TANIIKEL
+210 
-218 GHDGIS
+218 
-224 YVLANQVSKLPAVR
+224 
-238 VLKIQDFSPETV
+238 
-250 EYPFYQ
+250 
-256 PFVYVYQQNPSPKV
+256 
-270 KDFLGFIL
+270 
-278 AKTGQESIEAARQAE
+278 
-293 ALAVMSSQLQTV
+293 
-305 TTPTLTSTEIS
+305 
-316 TATPTATSTID
+316 PTATSSINQDPSLLPVPTSPATD
-327 QNSSLSPLPKGLA
+327 QPIE
-340 TQQPTE
+340 QPIE
-346 VGGEI
+346 VENEI
-351 RLVNPFTNPSM
+351 QLVNPFTNPSM

-368 FLLLLPLFLIAGLI
+368 FLLLLPLLLITGL
-382 SCLPLLWGRKKRS
+382 SLPLLWGRKKRS

-424 LDPAIPAT
+424 LDTAIPAT

-548 LLNRHPAPIQ
+548 LLNRHPAPIE
-558 APIQTPIQTPIQ
+558 APIQT
-570 APIQAPI
+570 PIQAPI

>member
-21 TTSPMVASFLISAPV
+21 TTSPMVASFLVSAPV
-36 QAQTDTSAFSS
+36 QAESQTPTPAFS
-47 PPTVENGTIVKIDGS
+47 
-62 ANFLTLNQTLKEN
+62 
-75 FEKQF
+75 
-80 SGTQVE
+80 
-86 VAINGNEEALKAI
+86 
-99 LDGKVDLAAL
+99 
-109 GRELTPEEKAQG
+109 
-121 LEQIL
+121 
-126 VRREKIAI
+126 
-134 IVSNHNP
+134 
-141 FQGGLTTE
+141 
-149 QLAKIFRGEI
+149 
-159 TDWSQVGNAQGKIRL
+159 
-174 IDHPDHSD
+174 
-182 TRASLSEYPAFKS
+182 
-195 GQFANANAVQMLDDN
+195 
-210 TANIIKEL
+210 
-218 GHDGIS
+218 
-224 YVLANQVSKLPAVR
+224 
-238 VLKIQDFSPETV
+238 
-250 EYPFYQ
+250 
-256 PFVYVYQQNPSPKV
+256 
-270 KDFLGFIL
+270 
-278 AKTGQESIEAARQAE
+278 
-293 ALAVMSSQLQTV
+293 
-305 TTPTLTSTEIS
+305 
-316 TATPTATSTID
+316 PTATSSINQDPSLLPVPTSPATD
-327 QNSSLSPLPKGLA
+327 QPIE
-340 TQQPTE
+340 QPIE
-346 VGGEI
+346 VENEI
-351 RLVNPFTNPSM
+351 QLVNPFTNPSM

-368 FLLLLPLFLIAGLI
+368 FLLLLPLLLITGL
-382 SCLPLLWGRKKRS
+382 SLPLLWGRKKRS

-446 HSQDD
+446 HSQED
-451 IFSQATAANN
+451 IFPQATAANN
-461 LTPTQ
+461 LTRTQ

-476 INQLDGH
+476 INELDGH

-501 PPIPSIHHDLIDS
+501 PPIPIIHHDLIDS

-548 LLNRHPAPIQ
+548 LLNRHPAPIE
-558 APIQTPIQTPIQ
+558 APIQTPIQ
-570 APIQAPI
+570 APIK
-577 NEDKYISLSELLGI
+577 EDKYISLSELLGI

-691 ESDKLKQNIN
+691 DSDKLKQNIN
-701 HQKKLQNQGFMTLAV
+701 HQKRLQNQGFMTLAV

>member
-21 TTSPMVASFLISAPV
+21 TTSPMVASFLVSAPV
-36 QAQTDTSAFSS
+36 QAESQTRTPAFS
-47 PPTVENGTIVKIDGS
+47 
-62 ANFLTLNQTLKEN
+62 
-75 FEKQF
+75 
-80 SGTQVE
+80 
-86 VAINGNEEALKAI
+86 
-99 LDGKVDLAAL
+99 
-109 GRELTPEEKAQG
+109 
-121 LEQIL
+121 
-126 VRREKIAI
+126 
-134 IVSNHNP
+134 
-141 FQGGLTTE
+141 
-149 QLAKIFRGEI
+149 
-159 TDWSQVGNAQGKIRL
+159 
-174 IDHPDHSD
+174 
-182 TRASLSEYPAFKS
+182 
-195 GQFANANAVQMLDDN
+195 
-210 TANIIKEL
+210 
-218 GHDGIS
+218 
-224 YVLANQVSKLPAVR
+224 
-238 VLKIQDFSPETV
+238 
-250 EYPFYQ
+250 
-256 PFVYVYQQNPSPKV
+256 
-270 KDFLGFIL
+270 
-278 AKTGQESIEAARQAE
+278 
-293 ALAVMSSQLQTV
+293 
-305 TTPTLTSTEIS
+305 
-316 TATPTATSTID
+316 PTATSSINQDPSLLPVPTSPATD
-327 QNSSLSPLPKGLA
+327 QPIE
-340 TQQPTE
+340 QPIE
-346 VGGEI
+346 VENEI
-351 RLVNPFTNPSM
+351 QLVNPFTNPSM

-368 FLLLLPLFLIAGLI
+368 FLLLLPLLLITGL
-382 SCLPLLWGRKKRS
+382 SLPLLWGRKKRS

-424 LDPAIPAT
+424 LDAAIPAT

-446 HSQDD
+446 HSQED
-451 IFSQATAANN
+451 IFPQATAANN
-461 LTPTQ
+461 LTRTQ

-476 INQLDGH
+476 INELDGH

-501 PPIPSIHHDLIDS
+501 PPIPIIHHDLIDS

-548 LLNRHPAPIQ
+548 LLNRHPAPIE

-570 APIQAPI
+570 APIK
-577 NEDKYISLSELLGI
+577 EDKYISLSELLGI

-691 ESDKLKQNIN
+691 DSDKLKQNIN
-701 HQKKLQNQGFMTLAV
+701 HQKRLQNQGFMTLAV

>member
-21 TTSPMVASFLISAPV
+21 TTSPMVASFLVSAPV
-36 QAQTDTSAFSS
+36 QAESQTPTPAFS
-47 PPTVENGTIVKIDGS
+47 
-62 ANFLTLNQTLKEN
+62 
-75 FEKQF
+75 
-80 SGTQVE
+80 
-86 VAINGNEEALKAI
+86 
-99 LDGKVDLAAL
+99 
-109 GRELTPEEKAQG
+109 
-121 LEQIL
+121 
-126 VRREKIAI
+126 
-134 IVSNHNP
+134 
-141 FQGGLTTE
+141 
-149 QLAKIFRGEI
+149 
-159 TDWSQVGNAQGKIRL
+159 
-174 IDHPDHSD
+174 
-182 TRASLSEYPAFKS
+182 
-195 GQFANANAVQMLDDN
+195 
-210 TANIIKEL
+210 
-218 GHDGIS
+218 
-224 YVLANQVSKLPAVR
+224 
-238 VLKIQDFSPETV
+238 
-250 EYPFYQ
+250 
-256 PFVYVYQQNPSPKV
+256 
-270 KDFLGFIL
+270 
-278 AKTGQESIEAARQAE
+278 
-293 ALAVMSSQLQTV
+293 
-305 TTPTLTSTEIS
+305 
-316 TATPTATSTID
+316 PTATSSINQDPSLLPVPTSPATD
-327 QNSSLSPLPKGLA
+327 QPIE
-340 TQQPTE
+340 QPIE
-346 VGGEI
+346 VENEI
-351 RLVNPFTNPSM
+351 QLVNPFTNPSM

-368 FLLLLPLFLIAGLI
+368 FLLLLPLLLITGL
-382 SCLPLLWGRKKRS
+382 SLPLLWGRKKRS

-424 LDPAIPAT
+424 LDTAIPAT

-548 LLNRHPAPIQ
+548 LLNRHPAPIE
-558 APIQTPIQTPIQ
+558 APIQTPIQ
-570 APIQAPI
+570 API
-577 NEDKYISLSELLGI
+577 NEEYISLSELLGI

>member
-7 KDTVI
+7 KDSVI
-12 INLALLMSM
+12 INLALLMSI
-21 TTSPMVASFLISAPV
+21 TTSPMVASFFISAPV
-36 QAQTDTSAFSS
+36 QAESQTHTPAFSL
-47 PPTVENGTIVKIDGS
+47 PQTVENGTIIKIDGS

-109 GRELTPEEKAQG
+109 SRRLTPEEKAQG
-121 LEQIL
+121 LQQVL

-134 IVSNHNP
+134 IVSNDNP
-141 FQGGLTTE
+141 FQEGLTTE

-159 TDWSQVGNAQGKIRL
+159 TDWSQVGNTQGKIRL

-182 TRASLSEYPAFKS
+182 TRASLSEYLAFKS
-195 GQFANANAVQMLDDN
+195 GQANGNAVQMPDDN

-218 GHDGIS
+218 GDDGIS

-250 EYPFYQ
+250 EYPFDQ

-278 AKTGQESIEAARQAE
+278 AKPGQESIKAARQAE
-293 ALAVMSSQLQTV
+293 ALAMMSSQLQTV

-316 TATPTATSTID
+316 TATPTATATID
-327 QNSSLSPLPKGLA
+327 QNSSSSPIPTSSA
-340 TQQPTE
+340 TEPPIET
-346 VGGEI
+346 GGEI
-351 RLVNPFTNPSM
+351 QFVNPFSDPSM
-362 LTKNLG
+362 LTKNIG
-368 FLLLLPLFLIAGLI
+368 FLLLLPLFLIVGLI

-395 LKTTASNSNILD
+395 LNATTESNSNILD
-407 SEDSEDNHLF
+407 SEDSDDNHLF
-417 QEATKET
+417 QEATQET
-424 LDPAIPAT
+424 LDPAIPPT
-432 TTNNHNNHNGLNGN
+432 TTNNHNGLNGN
-446 HSQDD
+446 HSQED
-451 IFSQATAANN
+451 ILPQATATNN
-461 LTPTQ
+461 LALTQ
-466 TISPKEQIKE
+466 TISPKDQIKE
-476 INQLDGH
+476 INELDLDY

-527 TPEPLTSTS
+527 TSEPLTSTS
-536 SESDQ
+536 SDQ

-548 LLNRHPAPIQ
+548 LLNRPPAPIK
-558 APIQTPIQTPIQ
+558 
-570 APIQAPI
+570 
-577 NEDKYISLSELLGI
+577 EDKYISLSELLGI
-591 SFPST
+591 SFPQN
-596 HKSPPTQKLASDLPS
+596 HQSPPDQNLLSDLPL
-611 NLEEALNSISNDIE
+611 NLEEALNSLTNDTE
-625 LNIPQIA
+625 LNIPEIA

-653 DAEIAAWTTM
+653 DAEIAAWTTI

-691 ESDKLKQNIN
+691 DNDKLKQAIN
-701 HQKKLQNQGFMTLAV
+701 HQKILQNQGFMTLAV

-727 YQLPELVQQYECE
+727 YQIPELVQQYECE

-756 YMTEIGYLINDHQW
+756 YMTELGYLINDHQW

-777 TVHVFSGPSTDFWFV
+777 IVHVFSSPSTDFWFV

>member
-21 TTSPMVASFLISAPV
+21 TTSPMVASFLVSAPV
-36 QAQTDTSAFSS
+36 QAESQTRTPAFS
-47 PPTVENGTIVKIDGS
+47 
-62 ANFLTLNQTLKEN
+62 
-75 FEKQF
+75 
-80 SGTQVE
+80 
-86 VAINGNEEALKAI
+86 
-99 LDGKVDLAAL
+99 
-109 GRELTPEEKAQG
+109 
-121 LEQIL
+121 
-126 VRREKIAI
+126 
-134 IVSNHNP
+134 
-141 FQGGLTTE
+141 
-149 QLAKIFRGEI
+149 
-159 TDWSQVGNAQGKIRL
+159 
-174 IDHPDHSD
+174 
-182 TRASLSEYPAFKS
+182 
-195 GQFANANAVQMLDDN
+195 
-210 TANIIKEL
+210 
-218 GHDGIS
+218 
-224 YVLANQVSKLPAVR
+224 
-238 VLKIQDFSPETV
+238 
-250 EYPFYQ
+250 
-256 PFVYVYQQNPSPKV
+256 
-270 KDFLGFIL
+270 
-278 AKTGQESIEAARQAE
+278 
-293 ALAVMSSQLQTV
+293 
-305 TTPTLTSTEIS
+305 
-316 TATPTATSTID
+316 PTATSSINQDPSLLPVPTSPATD
-327 QNSSLSPLPKGLA
+327 QPIE
-340 TQQPTE
+340 QPIE
-346 VGGEI
+346 VENEI
-351 RLVNPFTNPSM
+351 QLVNPFTNPSM

-368 FLLLLPLFLIAGLI
+368 FLLLLPLLLITGL
-382 SCLPLLWGRKKRS
+382 SLPLLWGRKKRS

-446 HSQDD
+446 HSQED
-451 IFSQATAANN
+451 IFPQATAANN
-461 LTPTQ
+461 LTLTQ

-476 INQLDGH
+476 INELDGH

-501 PPIPSIHHDLIDS
+501 PPIPIIHHDLIDS

-570 APIQAPI
+570 APIK
-577 NEDKYISLSELLGI
+577 EDKYISLSELLGI

-691 ESDKLKQNIN
+691 DSDKLKQNIN
-701 HQKKLQNQGFMTLAV
+701 HQKRLQNQGFMTLAV

>member
-7 KDTVI
+7 KDSVI
-12 INLALLMSM
+12 IKLALLMSI

-36 QAQTDTSAFSS
+36 QAESQTHTPAFSL
-47 PPTVENGTIVKIDGS
+47 PQTVENGTIVKIDGS
-62 ANFLTLNQTLKEN
+62 PNFLTLNQTLKEN

-99 LDGKVDLAAL
+99 VDGKVDLAAL
-109 GRELTPEEKAQG
+109 GRRLTPEEKAQG
-121 LEQIL
+121 LQQIL

-195 GQFANANAVQMLDDN
+195 GQFANGNAVQMPDDN

-238 VLKIQDFSPETV
+238 VLKIQDFSPDTV

-256 PFVYVYQQNPSPKV
+256 PFVYVYQQNPSTKV

-278 AKTGQESIEAARQAE
+278 AKPGQESIKAARQAE
-293 ALAVMSSQLQTV
+293 ALAIMSSQLQTV
-305 TTPTLTSTEIS
+305 TTPTLTSIEIS

-327 QNSSLSPLPKGLA
+327 QNPSLSPIPTSPA
-340 TQQPTE
+340 TEQPIET
-346 VGGEI
+346 GGEI
-351 RLVNPFTNPSM
+351 QLVNPFSDPSM
-362 LTKNLG
+362 LTKNIG
-368 FLLLLPLFLIAGLI
+368 FLLLLPLFLIVGLI

-395 LKTTASNSNILD
+395 LNATTESNSNILD
-407 SEDSEDNHLF
+407 SEDLEDDYLF

-424 LDPAIPAT
+424 LDAAIPPT
-432 TTNNHNNHNGLNGN
+432 TTNNHNGLNGN
-446 HSQDD
+446 HSQED
-451 IFSQATAANN
+451 IFPQATAANN
-461 LTPTQ
+461 LALTQ
-466 TISPKEQIKE
+466 TISPKDQIKE
-476 INQLDGH
+476 INELDLDY

-527 TPEPLTSTS
+527 TSEPLTSTS
-536 SESDQ
+536 SDQ
-541 KTMSLSE
+541 KTISLSE
-548 LLNRHPAPIQ
+548 LLNRPPAAIR
-558 APIQTPIQTPIQ
+558 
-570 APIQAPI
+570 
-577 NEDKYISLSELLGI
+577 EDKYISLSELLGI
-591 SFPST
+591 SFPPN
-596 HKSPPTQKLASDLPS
+596 HQSPPDQNLLSDLPL
-611 NLEEALNSISNDIE
+611 NLEEALNSITNDIE
-625 LNIPQIA
+625 PNIPEIA
-632 EEILPTPFHPT
+632 EEILPTPFPST

-653 DAEIAAWTTM
+653 DAEIAAWTTI
-663 NQINAN
+663 NQINAD

-691 ESDKLKQNIN
+691 DSDKLKQAIN
-701 HQKKLQNQGFMTLAV
+701 HQKMLQNQGFMTLAV

-777 TVHVFSGPSTDFWFV
+777 TVHVFSSPSTDFWFV

>member
-21 TTSPMVASFLISAPV
+21 TTSPMVASFLVSAPV
-36 QAQTDTSAFSS
+36 QAESQTPTPAFS
-47 PPTVENGTIVKIDGS
+47 
-62 ANFLTLNQTLKEN
+62 
-75 FEKQF
+75 
-80 SGTQVE
+80 
-86 VAINGNEEALKAI
+86 
-99 LDGKVDLAAL
+99 
-109 GRELTPEEKAQG
+109 
-121 LEQIL
+121 
-126 VRREKIAI
+126 
-134 IVSNHNP
+134 
-141 FQGGLTTE
+141 
-149 QLAKIFRGEI
+149 
-159 TDWSQVGNAQGKIRL
+159 
-174 IDHPDHSD
+174 
-182 TRASLSEYPAFKS
+182 
-195 GQFANANAVQMLDDN
+195 
-210 TANIIKEL
+210 
-218 GHDGIS
+218 
-224 YVLANQVSKLPAVR
+224 
-238 VLKIQDFSPETV
+238 
-250 EYPFYQ
+250 
-256 PFVYVYQQNPSPKV
+256 
-270 KDFLGFIL
+270 
-278 AKTGQESIEAARQAE
+278 
-293 ALAVMSSQLQTV
+293 
-305 TTPTLTSTEIS
+305 
-316 TATPTATSTID
+316 PTATSSINQDPSLLPVPTSPATD
-327 QNSSLSPLPKGLA
+327 QPIE
-340 TQQPTE
+340 QPIE
-346 VGGEI
+346 VENEI
-351 RLVNPFTNPSM
+351 QLVNPFTNPSM

-368 FLLLLPLFLIAGLI
+368 FLLLLPLLLITGL
-382 SCLPLLWGRKKRS
+382 SLPLLWGRKKRS

-548 LLNRHPAPIQ
+548 LLNRHPAPIE
-558 APIQTPIQTPIQ
+558 APIK
-570 APIQAPI
+570 
-577 NEDKYISLSELLGI
+577 EDKYISLSELLGI

>member
-21 TTSPMVASFLISAPV
+21 TTSPMVASFLVSAPV
-36 QAQTDTSAFSS
+36 QAESQTRTPAFS
-47 PPTVENGTIVKIDGS
+47 
-62 ANFLTLNQTLKEN
+62 
-75 FEKQF
+75 
-80 SGTQVE
+80 
-86 VAINGNEEALKAI
+86 
-99 LDGKVDLAAL
+99 
-109 GRELTPEEKAQG
+109 
-121 LEQIL
+121 
-126 VRREKIAI
+126 
-134 IVSNHNP
+134 
-141 FQGGLTTE
+141 
-149 QLAKIFRGEI
+149 
-159 TDWSQVGNAQGKIRL
+159 
-174 IDHPDHSD
+174 
-182 TRASLSEYPAFKS
+182 
-195 GQFANANAVQMLDDN
+195 
-210 TANIIKEL
+210 
-218 GHDGIS
+218 
-224 YVLANQVSKLPAVR
+224 
-238 VLKIQDFSPETV
+238 
-250 EYPFYQ
+250 
-256 PFVYVYQQNPSPKV
+256 
-270 KDFLGFIL
+270 
-278 AKTGQESIEAARQAE
+278 
-293 ALAVMSSQLQTV
+293 
-305 TTPTLTSTEIS
+305 
-316 TATPTATSTID
+316 PTATSSINQDPSLLPVPTSPATD
-327 QNSSLSPLPKGLA
+327 QPIE
-340 TQQPTE
+340 QPIE
-346 VGGEI
+346 VENEI
-351 RLVNPFTNPSM
+351 QLVNPFTNPSM

-368 FLLLLPLFLIAGLI
+368 FLLLLPLLLITGL
-382 SCLPLLWGRKKRS
+382 SLPLLWGRKKRS

-424 LDPAIPAT
+424 LDAAIPAT

-446 HSQDD
+446 HSQED
-451 IFSQATAANN
+451 IFPQATAANN
-461 LTPTQ
+461 LTRTQ

-476 INQLDGH
+476 INELDGH

-501 PPIPSIHHDLIDS
+501 PPIPIIHHDLIDS

-548 LLNRHPAPIQ
+548 LLNRHPAPIE
-558 APIQTPIQTPIQ
+558 APIQTPIQ
-570 APIQAPI
+570 APIK
-577 NEDKYISLSELLGI
+577 EDKYISLSELLGI

-596 HKSPPTQKLASDLPS
+596 HKSPPTQKLVSDLPS

-691 ESDKLKQNIN
+691 DSDKLKQNIN
-701 HQKKLQNQGFMTLAV
+701 HQKRLQNQGFMTLAV

>member
-21 TTSPMVASFLISAPV
+21 TTSPMVASFLVSAPV
-36 QAQTDTSAFSS
+36 QAESQTPTPAFS
-47 PPTVENGTIVKIDGS
+47 
-62 ANFLTLNQTLKEN
+62 
-75 FEKQF
+75 
-80 SGTQVE
+80 
-86 VAINGNEEALKAI
+86 
-99 LDGKVDLAAL
+99 
-109 GRELTPEEKAQG
+109 
-121 LEQIL
+121 
-126 VRREKIAI
+126 
-134 IVSNHNP
+134 
-141 FQGGLTTE
+141 
-149 QLAKIFRGEI
+149 
-159 TDWSQVGNAQGKIRL
+159 
-174 IDHPDHSD
+174 
-182 TRASLSEYPAFKS
+182 
-195 GQFANANAVQMLDDN
+195 
-210 TANIIKEL
+210 
-218 GHDGIS
+218 
-224 YVLANQVSKLPAVR
+224 
-238 VLKIQDFSPETV
+238 
-250 EYPFYQ
+250 
-256 PFVYVYQQNPSPKV
+256 
-270 KDFLGFIL
+270 
-278 AKTGQESIEAARQAE
+278 
-293 ALAVMSSQLQTV
+293 
-305 TTPTLTSTEIS
+305 
-316 TATPTATSTID
+316 PTATSSINQDPSLLPVPTSPATD
-327 QNSSLSPLPKGLA
+327 QPIE
-340 TQQPTE
+340 QPIE
-346 VGGEI
+346 VENEI
-351 RLVNPFTNPSM
+351 QLVNPFTNPSM

-368 FLLLLPLFLIAGLI
+368 FLLLLPLLLITGL
-382 SCLPLLWGRKKRS
+382 SLPLLWGRKKRS

-548 LLNRHPAPIQ
+548 LLNRHPAPIE
-558 APIQTPIQTPIQ
+558 APIQT
-570 APIQAPI
+570 PIQAPI

>member
-7 KDTVI
+7 KDSVI
-12 INLALLMSM
+12 INLALLMSI

-36 QAQTDTSAFSS
+36 QAESQTHTPAFSL
-47 PPTVENGTIVKIDGS
+47 PQTVENGTIVKIDGS
-62 ANFLTLNQTLKEN
+62 PNFLTLNQTLKEN

-99 LDGKVDLAAL
+99 VDGKVDLAAL
-109 GRELTPEEKAQG
+109 GRRLTPEEKAQG
-121 LEQIL
+121 LQQIL

-159 TDWSQVGNAQGKIRL
+159 TDWSEVGNAQGKIRL

-195 GQFANANAVQMLDDN
+195 GQFANGNAVQMLDDN

-238 VLKIQDFSPETV
+238 VLKIQDFSPDTV
-250 EYPFYQ
+250 EYPFSQ
-256 PFVYVYQQNPSPKV
+256 PFVYVYQQNLSQKV

-278 AKTGQESIEAARQAE
+278 AKPGQESIKAARQAE
-293 ALAVMSSQLQTV
+293 ALAIMSSQLQTV
-305 TTPTLTSTEIS
+305 TTPTLTATEIS
-316 TATPTATSTID
+316 TATPTATATIN
-327 QNSSLSPLPKGLA
+327 QNPSLSPIPTSPA
-340 TQQPTE
+340 TEQPIET
-346 VGGEI
+346 GGEI
-351 RLVNPFTNPSM
+351 QLVNPFSDPSM
-362 LTKNLG
+362 VTKNIG
-368 FLLLLPLFLIAGLI
+368 FLLILPLFLIVGLI

-395 LKTTASNSNILD
+395 LNATTESNSNILD
-407 SEDSEDNHLF
+407 SEDLEDDYLF

-424 LDPAIPAT
+424 LDAAIPPT
-432 TTNNHNNHNGLNGN
+432 TTNNHNGLNGN
-446 HSQDD
+446 HSQED
-451 IFSQATAANN
+451 IFPQATAANN
-461 LTPTQ
+461 LALTQ
-466 TISPKEQIKE
+466 TISPKDQIKE
-476 INQLDGH
+476 INELDLDY

-527 TPEPLTSTS
+527 TSEPLTSTS
-536 SESDQ
+536 SDQ
-541 KTMSLSE
+541 KTISLSE
-548 LLNRHPAPIQ
+548 LLNRPPAAIR
-558 APIQTPIQTPIQ
+558 
-570 APIQAPI
+570 
-577 NEDKYISLSELLGI
+577 EDKYISLSELLGI
-591 SFPST
+591 SFPPN
-596 HKSPPTQKLASDLPS
+596 HQSPPDQNLLSDLPL
-611 NLEEALNSISNDIE
+611 NLEEALNSITNDIE
-625 LNIPQIA
+625 PNIPEIA
-632 EEILPTPFHPT
+632 EEILPTPFPST

-653 DAEIAAWTTM
+653 DAEIAAWTTI
-663 NQINAN
+663 NQINAD

-691 ESDKLKQNIN
+691 DSDKLKQAIN
-701 HQKKLQNQGFMTLAV
+701 HQKILQNQGFMTLAV

-777 TVHVFSGPSTDFWFV
+777 TVHVFSSPSTDFWFV

>member
-21 TTSPMVASFLISAPV
+21 TTSPMVASFLVSAPV
-36 QAQTDTSAFSS
+36 QAESQTRTPAFS
-47 PPTVENGTIVKIDGS
+47 
-62 ANFLTLNQTLKEN
+62 
-75 FEKQF
+75 
-80 SGTQVE
+80 
-86 VAINGNEEALKAI
+86 
-99 LDGKVDLAAL
+99 
-109 GRELTPEEKAQG
+109 
-121 LEQIL
+121 
-126 VRREKIAI
+126 
-134 IVSNHNP
+134 
-141 FQGGLTTE
+141 
-149 QLAKIFRGEI
+149 
-159 TDWSQVGNAQGKIRL
+159 
-174 IDHPDHSD
+174 
-182 TRASLSEYPAFKS
+182 
-195 GQFANANAVQMLDDN
+195 
-210 TANIIKEL
+210 
-218 GHDGIS
+218 
-224 YVLANQVSKLPAVR
+224 
-238 VLKIQDFSPETV
+238 
-250 EYPFYQ
+250 
-256 PFVYVYQQNPSPKV
+256 
-270 KDFLGFIL
+270 
-278 AKTGQESIEAARQAE
+278 
-293 ALAVMSSQLQTV
+293 
-305 TTPTLTSTEIS
+305 
-316 TATPTATSTID
+316 PTATSSINQDPSLLPVPTSPATD
-327 QNSSLSPLPKGLA
+327 QPIE
-340 TQQPTE
+340 QPIE
-346 VGGEI
+346 VENEI
-351 RLVNPFTNPSM
+351 QLVNPFTNPSM
-362 LTKNLG
+362 LTTNLG
-368 FLLLLPLFLIAGLI
+368 FLLLLPLLLITGL
-382 SCLPLLWGRKKRS
+382 SLPLLWGRKKRS

-424 LDPAIPAT
+424 LDAAIPAT

-446 HSQDD
+446 HSQED
-451 IFSQATAANN
+451 IFPQATAANN
-461 LTPTQ
+461 LTRTQ

-476 INQLDGH
+476 INELDGH

-501 PPIPSIHHDLIDS
+501 PPIPIIHHDLIDS

-548 LLNRHPAPIQ
+548 LLNRHPAPIE
-558 APIQTPIQTPIQ
+558 APIQTPIQ
-570 APIQAPI
+570 APIK
-577 NEDKYISLSELLGI
+577 EDKYISLSELLGI

-691 ESDKLKQNIN
+691 DSDKLKQNIN
-701 HQKKLQNQGFMTLAV
+701 HQKRLQNQGFMTLAV

>member
-1 MWQQQK
+1 MYVATTKK

-21 TTSPMVASFLISAPV
+21 TTSPMVASFLVSAPV
-36 QAQTDTSAFSS
+36 QAESQTPTPAFS
-47 PPTVENGTIVKIDGS
+47 
-62 ANFLTLNQTLKEN
+62 
-75 FEKQF
+75 
-80 SGTQVE
+80 
-86 VAINGNEEALKAI
+86 
-99 LDGKVDLAAL
+99 
-109 GRELTPEEKAQG
+109 
-121 LEQIL
+121 
-126 VRREKIAI
+126 
-134 IVSNHNP
+134 
-141 FQGGLTTE
+141 
-149 QLAKIFRGEI
+149 
-159 TDWSQVGNAQGKIRL
+159 
-174 IDHPDHSD
+174 
-182 TRASLSEYPAFKS
+182 
-195 GQFANANAVQMLDDN
+195 
-210 TANIIKEL
+210 
-218 GHDGIS
+218 
-224 YVLANQVSKLPAVR
+224 
-238 VLKIQDFSPETV
+238 
-250 EYPFYQ
+250 
-256 PFVYVYQQNPSPKV
+256 
-270 KDFLGFIL
+270 
-278 AKTGQESIEAARQAE
+278 
-293 ALAVMSSQLQTV
+293 
-305 TTPTLTSTEIS
+305 
-316 TATPTATSTID
+316 PTATSSINQDPSLLPVPTSPATD
-327 QNSSLSPLPKGLA
+327 QPIE
-340 TQQPTE
+340 QPIE
-346 VGGEI
+346 VENEI
-351 RLVNPFTNPSM
+351 QLVNPFTNPSM

-368 FLLLLPLFLIAGLI
+368 FLLLLPLLLITGL
-382 SCLPLLWGRKKRS
+382 SLPLLWGRKKRS

-446 HSQDD
+446 HSQED
-451 IFSQATAANN
+451 IFPQATAANN
-461 LTPTQ
+461 LTRTQ

-476 INQLDGH
+476 INELDGH

-501 PPIPSIHHDLIDS
+501 PPIPIIHHDLIDS

-570 APIQAPI
+570 APIK
-577 NEDKYISLSELLGI
+577 EDKYISLSELLGI

-701 HQKKLQNQGFMTLAV
+701 HQKRLQNQGFMTLAV

>member
-21 TTSPMVASFLISAPV
+21 TTSPMVASFLVSAPV
-36 QAQTDTSAFSS
+36 QAESQTPTPAFS
-47 PPTVENGTIVKIDGS
+47 
-62 ANFLTLNQTLKEN
+62 
-75 FEKQF
+75 
-80 SGTQVE
+80 
-86 VAINGNEEALKAI
+86 
-99 LDGKVDLAAL
+99 
-109 GRELTPEEKAQG
+109 
-121 LEQIL
+121 
-126 VRREKIAI
+126 
-134 IVSNHNP
+134 
-141 FQGGLTTE
+141 
-149 QLAKIFRGEI
+149 
-159 TDWSQVGNAQGKIRL
+159 
-174 IDHPDHSD
+174 
-182 TRASLSEYPAFKS
+182 
-195 GQFANANAVQMLDDN
+195 
-210 TANIIKEL
+210 
-218 GHDGIS
+218 
-224 YVLANQVSKLPAVR
+224 
-238 VLKIQDFSPETV
+238 
-250 EYPFYQ
+250 
-256 PFVYVYQQNPSPKV
+256 
-270 KDFLGFIL
+270 
-278 AKTGQESIEAARQAE
+278 
-293 ALAVMSSQLQTV
+293 
-305 TTPTLTSTEIS
+305 
-316 TATPTATSTID
+316 PTATSSINQDPSLLPVPTSPATD
-327 QNSSLSPLPKGLA
+327 QPIE
-340 TQQPTE
+340 QPIE
-346 VGGEI
+346 VENEI
-351 RLVNPFTNPSM
+351 QLVNPFTNPSM

-368 FLLLLPLFLIAGLI
+368 FLLLLPLLLITGL
-382 SCLPLLWGRKKRS
+382 SLPLLWGRKKRS

-446 HSQDD
+446 HSQED
-451 IFSQATAANN
+451 IFPQATAANN
-461 LTPTQ
+461 LTRTQ

-476 INQLDGH
+476 INELDGH

-501 PPIPSIHHDLIDS
+501 PPIPIIHHDLIDS

-548 LLNRHPAPIQ
+548 LLNRHPAPIE
-558 APIQTPIQTPIQ
+558 APIQTPIQ
-570 APIQAPI
+570 APIK
-577 NEDKYISLSELLGI
+577 EDKYISLSELLGI

-701 HQKKLQNQGFMTLAV
+701 HQKRLQNQGFMTLAV

>member
-1 MWQQQK
+1 
-7 KDTVI
+7 
-12 INLALLMSM
+12 M
-21 TTSPMVASFLISAPV
+21 TTSPMVASFLVSAPV
-36 QAQTDTSAFSS
+36 QAESQTRTPAFS
-47 PPTVENGTIVKIDGS
+47 
-62 ANFLTLNQTLKEN
+62 
-75 FEKQF
+75 
-80 SGTQVE
+80 
-86 VAINGNEEALKAI
+86 
-99 LDGKVDLAAL
+99 
-109 GRELTPEEKAQG
+109 
-121 LEQIL
+121 
-126 VRREKIAI
+126 
-134 IVSNHNP
+134 
-141 FQGGLTTE
+141 
-149 QLAKIFRGEI
+149 
-159 TDWSQVGNAQGKIRL
+159 
-174 IDHPDHSD
+174 
-182 TRASLSEYPAFKS
+182 
-195 GQFANANAVQMLDDN
+195 
-210 TANIIKEL
+210 
-218 GHDGIS
+218 
-224 YVLANQVSKLPAVR
+224 
-238 VLKIQDFSPETV
+238 
-250 EYPFYQ
+250 
-256 PFVYVYQQNPSPKV
+256 
-270 KDFLGFIL
+270 
-278 AKTGQESIEAARQAE
+278 
-293 ALAVMSSQLQTV
+293 
-305 TTPTLTSTEIS
+305 
-316 TATPTATSTID
+316 PTATSSINQDPSLLPVPTSPATD
-327 QNSSLSPLPKGLA
+327 QPIE
-340 TQQPTE
+340 QPIE
-346 VGGEI
+346 VENEI
-351 RLVNPFTNPSM
+351 QLVNPFTNPSM

-368 FLLLLPLFLIAGLI
+368 FLLLLPLLLITGL
-382 SCLPLLWGRKKRS
+382 SLPLLWGRKKRS

-424 LDPAIPAT
+424 LDAAIPAT

-446 HSQDD
+446 HSQED
-451 IFSQATAANN
+451 IFPQATAANN

-476 INQLDGH
+476 INELDGH

-501 PPIPSIHHDLIDS
+501 PPIPIIHHDLIDS

-570 APIQAPI
+570 APIK
-577 NEDKYISLSELLGI
+577 EDKYISLSELLGI

-701 HQKKLQNQGFMTLAV
+701 HQKRLQNQGFMTLAV

>member
-7 KDTVI
+7 KDSVI
-12 INLALLMSM
+12 INLALLMSI

-36 QAQTDTSAFSS
+36 QAESQTHTPAFSL
-47 PPTVENGTIVKIDGS
+47 PQTVENGTIVKIDGS

-109 GRELTPEEKAQG
+109 GRRLTPEEKAQG
-121 LEQIL
+121 LQQIL

-195 GQFANANAVQMLDDN
+195 GQFANGNAVQMLDDN

-218 GHDGIS
+218 GDDGIS

-238 VLKIQDFSPETV
+238 VLKIQDFSPDTV

-278 AKTGQESIEAARQAE
+278 AKPGQESIKAARQAE
-293 ALAVMSSQLQTV
+293 ALAIMSSQLQTV

-327 QNSSLSPLPKGLA
+327 QNPSLSPIPTSPA
-340 TQQPTE
+340 TEQPIET
-346 VGGEI
+346 GGEI
-351 RLVNPFTNPSM
+351 QLVNPFSDPSM
-362 LTKNLG
+362 LTKNIG
-368 FLLLLPLFLIAGLI
+368 FLLLLPLFLIVGLI

-395 LKTTASNSNILD
+395 LNATTESNSNILD
-407 SEDSEDNHLF
+407 SEDLEDDYLF

-424 LDPAIPAT
+424 LDAAIPPT
-432 TTNNHNNHNGLNGN
+432 TTNNHNGLNGN
-446 HSQDD
+446 HSQED
-451 IFSQATAANN
+451 IFPQATAANN
-461 LTPTQ
+461 LALTQ
-466 TISPKEQIKE
+466 TISPKDQIKE
-476 INQLDGH
+476 INELDLDY

-527 TPEPLTSTS
+527 TSEPLTSTS
-536 SESDQ
+536 SDQ
-541 KTMSLSE
+541 KTISLSE
-548 LLNRHPAPIQ
+548 LLNRPPAPIR
-558 APIQTPIQTPIQ
+558 
-570 APIQAPI
+570 
-577 NEDKYISLSELLGI
+577 EDKYISLSELLGI
-591 SFPST
+591 SFPPN
-596 HKSPPTQKLASDLPS
+596 HQSPPDQNLLSDLPL
-611 NLEEALNSISNDIE
+611 NLEEALNSITNDIE
-625 LNIPQIA
+625 PNIPEIA
-632 EEILPTPFHPT
+632 EEILPTPFPST

-653 DAEIAAWTTM
+653 DAEIAAWTTI
-663 NQINAN
+663 NQINAD

-691 ESDKLKQNIN
+691 DSDKLKQAIN
-701 HQKKLQNQGFMTLAV
+701 HQKMLKNQGFMTLAV

-727 YQLPELVQQYECE
+727 YQFPELVQQYECE

-777 TVHVFSGPSTDFWFV
+777 TVHVFSSPSTDFWFV

>member
-21 TTSPMVASFLISAPV
+21 TTSPMVASFLVSAPV
-36 QAQTDTSAFSS
+36 QAESQTPTPAFS
-47 PPTVENGTIVKIDGS
+47 
-62 ANFLTLNQTLKEN
+62 
-75 FEKQF
+75 
-80 SGTQVE
+80 
-86 VAINGNEEALKAI
+86 
-99 LDGKVDLAAL
+99 
-109 GRELTPEEKAQG
+109 
-121 LEQIL
+121 
-126 VRREKIAI
+126 
-134 IVSNHNP
+134 
-141 FQGGLTTE
+141 
-149 QLAKIFRGEI
+149 
-159 TDWSQVGNAQGKIRL
+159 
-174 IDHPDHSD
+174 
-182 TRASLSEYPAFKS
+182 
-195 GQFANANAVQMLDDN
+195 
-210 TANIIKEL
+210 
-218 GHDGIS
+218 
-224 YVLANQVSKLPAVR
+224 
-238 VLKIQDFSPETV
+238 
-250 EYPFYQ
+250 
-256 PFVYVYQQNPSPKV
+256 
-270 KDFLGFIL
+270 
-278 AKTGQESIEAARQAE
+278 
-293 ALAVMSSQLQTV
+293 
-305 TTPTLTSTEIS
+305 
-316 TATPTATSTID
+316 PTATSSINQDPSLLPVPTSPATD
-327 QNSSLSPLPKGLA
+327 QPIE
-340 TQQPTE
+340 QPIE
-346 VGGEI
+346 VENEI
-351 RLVNPFTNPSM
+351 QLVNPFTNPSM

-368 FLLLLPLFLIAGLI
+368 FLLLLPLLLITGL
-382 SCLPLLWGRKKRS
+382 SLPLLWGRKKRS

-417 QEATKET
+417 QEATEET
-424 LDPAIPAT
+424 LDPAIAPT
-432 TTNNHNNHNGLNGN
+432 TTNNHNGLNGN
-446 HSQDD
+446 HSQED
-451 IFSQATAANN
+451 IFPQATAANN
-461 LTPTQ
+461 LALTQ

-548 LLNRHPAPIQ
+548 LLNRHPAPIE
-558 APIQTPIQTPIQ
+558 APIQT
-570 APIQAPI
+570 PIQAPI

-596 HKSPPTQKLASDLPS
+596 HKSPPTQKLVSDLPS
-611 NLEEALNSISNDIE
+611 NLEEALNSITNDIE

>member
-1 MWQQQK
+1 
-7 KDTVI
+7 
-12 INLALLMSM
+12 
-21 TTSPMVASFLISAPV
+21 MVASFLVSAPV
-36 QAQTDTSAFSS
+36 QAESQTRTPAFSPAATSSINQDPSLLPVPTS
-47 PPTVENGTIVKIDGS
+47 P
-62 ANFLTLNQTLKEN
+62 A
-75 FEKQF
+75 
-80 SGTQVE
+80 
-86 VAINGNEEALKAI
+86 
-99 LDGKVDLAAL
+99 
-109 GRELTPEEKAQG
+109 
-121 LEQIL
+121 
-126 VRREKIAI
+126 
-134 IVSNHNP
+134 
-141 FQGGLTTE
+141 TE
-149 QLAKIFRGEI
+149 Q
-159 TDWSQVGNAQGKIRL
+159 
-174 IDHPDHSD
+174 P
-182 TRASLSEYPAFKS
+182 
-195 GQFANANAVQMLDDN
+195 
-210 TANIIKEL
+210 
-218 GHDGIS
+218 
-224 YVLANQVSKLPAVR
+224 
-238 VLKIQDFSPETV
+238 
-250 EYPFYQ
+250 
-256 PFVYVYQQNPSPKV
+256 
-270 KDFLGFIL
+270 
-278 AKTGQESIEAARQAE
+278 IE
-293 ALAVMSSQLQTV
+293 
-305 TTPTLTSTEIS
+305 
-316 TATPTATSTID
+316 
-327 QNSSLSPLPKGLA
+327 
-340 TQQPTE
+340 QPTE
-346 VGGEI
+346 QPIEVGNEI
-351 RLVNPFTNPSM
+351 QLVNPFTNPSM

-368 FLLLLPLFLIAGLI
+368 FLLLLPLLLITGL
-382 SCLPLLWGRKKRS
+382 SLPLLWGRKKRS

-407 SEDSEDNHLF
+407 SEDLENNHLF
-417 QEATKET
+417 QEATKQT
-424 LDPAIPAT
+424 LDAAIPAT
-432 TTNNHNNHNGLNGN
+432 TTNNHNGLNGN
-446 HSQDD
+446 HSQED
-451 IFSQATAANN
+451 IFPQATAANN
-461 LTPTQ
+461 LTRTQ

-476 INQLDGH
+476 INELDGH

-501 PPIPSIHHDLIDS
+501 PPIPIIHHDLIDS

-548 LLNRHPAPIQ
+548 LLNRHPAPIE
-558 APIQTPIQTPIQ
+558 APIQTPIQ
-570 APIQAPI
+570 APIK
-577 NEDKYISLSELLGI
+577 EDKYISLSELLGI

-596 HKSPPTQKLASDLPS
+596 HKSSPTQKLVSDLPS

-691 ESDKLKQNIN
+691 DSDKLKQNIN
-701 HQKKLQNQGFMTLAV
+701 HQKRLQNQGFMTLAV

>member
-21 TTSPMVASFLISAPV
+21 TTSPMVASFLVSAPV
-36 QAQTDTSAFSS
+36 QAESQTPTPAFS
-47 PPTVENGTIVKIDGS
+47 
-62 ANFLTLNQTLKEN
+62 
-75 FEKQF
+75 
-80 SGTQVE
+80 
-86 VAINGNEEALKAI
+86 
-99 LDGKVDLAAL
+99 
-109 GRELTPEEKAQG
+109 
-121 LEQIL
+121 
-126 VRREKIAI
+126 
-134 IVSNHNP
+134 
-141 FQGGLTTE
+141 
-149 QLAKIFRGEI
+149 
-159 TDWSQVGNAQGKIRL
+159 
-174 IDHPDHSD
+174 
-182 TRASLSEYPAFKS
+182 
-195 GQFANANAVQMLDDN
+195 
-210 TANIIKEL
+210 
-218 GHDGIS
+218 
-224 YVLANQVSKLPAVR
+224 
-238 VLKIQDFSPETV
+238 
-250 EYPFYQ
+250 
-256 PFVYVYQQNPSPKV
+256 
-270 KDFLGFIL
+270 
-278 AKTGQESIEAARQAE
+278 
-293 ALAVMSSQLQTV
+293 
-305 TTPTLTSTEIS
+305 
-316 TATPTATSTID
+316 PTATSSINQDPSLLPVPTSPATD
-327 QNSSLSPLPKGLA
+327 QPIE
-340 TQQPTE
+340 QPIE
-346 VGGEI
+346 VENEI
-351 RLVNPFTNPSM
+351 QLVNPFTNPSM

-368 FLLLLPLFLIAGLI
+368 FLLLLPLLLITGL
-382 SCLPLLWGRKKRS
+382 SLPLLWGRKKRS

-548 LLNRHPAPIQ
+548 LLNRHPAPIE
-558 APIQTPIQTPIQ
+558 APIQTPIQ
-570 APIQAPI
+570 API
-577 NEDKYISLSELLGI
+577 NEEYISLSELLGI

>member
-7 KDTVI
+7 KDSVI
-12 INLALLMSM
+12 INLALLMSI

-36 QAQTDTSAFSS
+36 QAESQTHTPAFSL
-47 PPTVENGTIVKIDGS
+47 PQTVENGTIVKIDGS

-109 GRELTPEEKAQG
+109 GRRLTPEEKAQG
-121 LEQIL
+121 LQQIL

-182 TRASLSEYPAFKS
+182 TRASLGEYPAFKS
-195 GQFANANAVQMLDDN
+195 GQFANGNAVQMLDDN

-218 GHDGIS
+218 GDDGIS

-238 VLKIQDFSPETV
+238 VLKIQDFSPDTV

-278 AKTGQESIEAARQAE
+278 AKPGQESIKAARQAE
-293 ALAVMSSQLQTV
+293 ALAIMSSQLQTV

-327 QNSSLSPLPKGLA
+327 QNPSLSPIPTSPA
-340 TQQPTE
+340 TEQPIET
-346 VGGEI
+346 GGEI
-351 RLVNPFTNPSM
+351 QLVNPFSDPSM
-362 LTKNLG
+362 LTKNIG
-368 FLLLLPLFLIAGLI
+368 FLLLLPLFLIVGLI

-395 LKTTASNSNILD
+395 LNATTESNSNILD
-407 SEDSEDNHLF
+407 SEDLEDDYLF

-424 LDPAIPAT
+424 LDAAIPPT
-432 TTNNHNNHNGLNGN
+432 TTNNHNGLNGN
-446 HSQDD
+446 HSQED
-451 IFSQATAANN
+451 IFPQATAANN
-461 LTPTQ
+461 LALTQ
-466 TISPKEQIKE
+466 TISPKDQIKE
-476 INQLDGH
+476 INELDLDY

-527 TPEPLTSTS
+527 TSEPLTSTS
-536 SESDQ
+536 SDQ
-541 KTMSLSE
+541 KTISLSE
-548 LLNRHPAPIQ
+548 LLNRPPAAIR
-558 APIQTPIQTPIQ
+558 
-570 APIQAPI
+570 
-577 NEDKYISLSELLGI
+577 EDKYISLSELLGI
-591 SFPST
+591 SFPPN
-596 HKSPPTQKLASDLPS
+596 HQSPPDQNLLSDLPL
-611 NLEEALNSISNDIE
+611 NLEEALNSITNDIE
-625 LNIPQIA
+625 PNIPEIA
-632 EEILPTPFHPT
+632 EEILPTPFPST

-653 DAEIAAWTTM
+653 DAEIAAWTTI
-663 NQINAN
+663 NQINAD

-691 ESDKLKQNIN
+691 DSDKLKQAIN
-701 HQKKLQNQGFMTLAV
+701 HQKMLKNQGFMTLAV

-727 YQLPELVQQYECE
+727 YQFPELVQQYECE

-777 TVHVFSGPSTDFWFV
+777 TVHVFSSPSTDFWFV

>member
-1 MWQQQK
+1 
-7 KDTVI
+7 
-12 INLALLMSM
+12 M
-21 TTSPMVASFLISAPV
+21 TTSPMVASFLVSAPV
-36 QAQTDTSAFSS
+36 QAESQTRTPAFS
-47 PPTVENGTIVKIDGS
+47 
-62 ANFLTLNQTLKEN
+62 
-75 FEKQF
+75 
-80 SGTQVE
+80 
-86 VAINGNEEALKAI
+86 
-99 LDGKVDLAAL
+99 
-109 GRELTPEEKAQG
+109 
-121 LEQIL
+121 
-126 VRREKIAI
+126 
-134 IVSNHNP
+134 
-141 FQGGLTTE
+141 
-149 QLAKIFRGEI
+149 
-159 TDWSQVGNAQGKIRL
+159 
-174 IDHPDHSD
+174 
-182 TRASLSEYPAFKS
+182 
-195 GQFANANAVQMLDDN
+195 
-210 TANIIKEL
+210 
-218 GHDGIS
+218 
-224 YVLANQVSKLPAVR
+224 
-238 VLKIQDFSPETV
+238 
-250 EYPFYQ
+250 
-256 PFVYVYQQNPSPKV
+256 
-270 KDFLGFIL
+270 
-278 AKTGQESIEAARQAE
+278 
-293 ALAVMSSQLQTV
+293 
-305 TTPTLTSTEIS
+305 
-316 TATPTATSTID
+316 PTATSSINQDPSLLPVPTSPATD
-327 QNSSLSPLPKGLA
+327 QPIE
-340 TQQPTE
+340 QPIE
-346 VGGEI
+346 VENEI
-351 RLVNPFTNPSM
+351 QLVNPFTNPSM

-368 FLLLLPLFLIAGLI
+368 FLLLLPLLLITGL
-382 SCLPLLWGRKKRS
+382 SLPLLWGRKKRS

-407 SEDSEDNHLF
+407 SENSEDNHLF
-417 QEATKET
+417 QPATKET
-424 LDPAIPAT
+424 LDTAIPAT

-446 HSQDD
+446 HSQED
-451 IFSQATAANN
+451 IFPQATAANN
-461 LTPTQ
+461 LTRTQ

-476 INQLDGH
+476 INELDGH

-501 PPIPSIHHDLIDS
+501 PPIPIIHHDLIDS

-570 APIQAPI
+570 APIK
-577 NEDKYISLSELLGI
+577 EDKYISLSELLGI

-691 ESDKLKQNIN
+691 DSDKLKQNIN
-701 HQKKLQNQGFMTLAV
+701 HQKRLQNQGFMTLAV